1 MGLYLKYFKMH
12 FKSETQYKVSFIL
25 SFISQFVVFFGYYF
39 TVLCLFDKFDNIKG
53 FTLYHV
59 MFTFSII
66 QFGHSFCETFFRGI
80 DQFDELIV
88 EGEFD
93 RILLRPRNILL
104 QVCGY
109 KISFVKLSRFLQSII
124 LLIISI
130 IKINVSWDI
139 YKIIALVLMLV
150 GSVLIFLGI
159 IILAASYCFVTLKGL
174 EVRNVFT
181 DGTKHMAQYPIS
193 IFNKGFRLFFIFVIP
208 IGFINYYPLMYIL
221 NKMSNKLL
229 VISPLI
235 SFIYIVPCI
244 IIFYRGV
251 KKYASTGS

>member
-1 MGLYLKYFKMH
+1 MRLYLKYMSMH
-12 FKSETQYKVSFIL
+12 FKSETQYKISFIL
-25 SFISQFVVFFGYYF
+25 SFISQFFVFFSYYF
-39 TVLCLFDKFDNIKG
+39 TVLCLFDKFDNIRG

-66 QFGHSFCETFFRGI
+66 QFGHAFCDTFFRGI
-80 DQFDELIV
+80 DQFDNLIV
-88 EGEFD
+88 AGEFD

-109 KISFVKLSRFLQSII
+109 EINFIKSARLLQAII

-130 IKINVSWDI
+130 IKINVIWDI
-139 YKIIALVLMLV
+139 YKIIALVLMLI

-159 IILAASYCFVTLKGL
+159 IILAAAYCFVTLKGL

-208 IGFINYYPLMYIL
+208 IGFINYYPLMY
-221 NKMSNKLL
+221 LL
-229 VISPLI
+229 DRMNNRLLIITPLI
-235 SFIYIVPCI
+235 TLIYIIPCI
-244 IIFYRGV
+244 LIFYRGV